1 LFTKLDR
8 LGRSVKD
15 VRDIADELTAK
26 GVALNLGGS

>member
-1 LFTKLDR
+1 LWFTKLDQ
-8 LGRSVKD
+8 LGRSVK